1 MSKPIVVIF
10 HRADYDGIFCREIA
24 RRFFEDRAVY
34 IGWDYGDPPPAVSP
48 DQDLYMLD
56 ISVEALMKHPKLTW
70 IDHHKSAIEKYAVPF
85 PEPSQRN
92 PAGYYIDG
100 VAACRLAWQYF
111 NNEYSPINPHCHPCD
126 YNLPQKQAFVDRKVS
141 EPLAVRLAGEYDVW
155 DHRDQDA
162 DVSFQFGLDAQITIA
177 WHLLLE
183 EAKNRHAAI
192 DYVAEIIDA
201 GRIAKN
207 CYAKRDADV
216 MRERSFKI
224 NFEETNFLALNTPR
238 CNSNTFRALDIPETG
253 HDALM
258 AFYWNGREW
267 SVSLYHAAHR
277 KDLDLSKIA
286 VRYRGG
292 GHAGACG
299 FRVRVL
305 PFIPSI

>member
-1 MSKPIVVIF
+1 MSHLAAVKVIY
-10 HRADYDGIFCREIA
+10 HKADYDGIFCREIA
-24 RRFFEDRAVY
+24 RRFFGDNATY
-34 IGWDYGDPPPAVSP
+34 IGWDYGDPVPSVEPEEI
-48 DQDLYMLD
+48 LYMLD
-56 ISVEALMKHPKLTW
+56 ISIDALMKHPNLTW
-70 IDHHKSAIEKYAVPF
+70 IDHHKSAIEKYAPVLPG
-85 PEPSQRN
+85 PG

-111 NNEYSPINPHCHPCD
+111 NNDYSPLNPHCHPCNYD
-126 YNLPQKQAFVDRKVS
+126 LPQKQAFLDRKVS
-141 EPLAVRLAGEYDVW
+141 EPRAVQLVGEYDVW
-155 DHRDQDA
+155 DHRDDQQD
-162 DVSFQFGLDAQITIA
+162 VVFQFGLDSRKALR
-177 WHLLLE
+177 WDLLLGP
-183 EAKNRHAAI
+183 RGVGD
-192 DYVAEIIDA
+192 DYVVTTVEYGIIA
-201 GRIAKN
+201 MQ

-238 CNSNTFRALDIPETG
+238 CNSGTFKFLDVPETG